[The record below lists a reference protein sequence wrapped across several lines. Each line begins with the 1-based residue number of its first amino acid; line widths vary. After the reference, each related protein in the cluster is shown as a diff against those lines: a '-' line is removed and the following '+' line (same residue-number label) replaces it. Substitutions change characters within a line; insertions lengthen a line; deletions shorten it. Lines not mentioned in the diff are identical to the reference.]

1 MKLLQPSV
9 TDIIEKLSTFPKL
22 FGGTA
27 VTTTGAIVTQASVQA
42 SDVVHP
48 VTAVAMGHGDWFQ
61 IGVWVATILAGLTT
75 TALGLLRF
83 YLEWRKARSDKQLP

>member
-1 MKLLQPSV
+1 MKLLPPPV
-9 TDIIEKLSTFPKL
+9 TDLIEKLSTFPKL

-42 SDVVHP
+42 SEAVQP
-48 VTAVAMGHGDWFQ
+48 VAATMGHGDWFQ

-75 TALGLLRF
+75 TALGVLRF